1 MEFRSFV
8 ILLGVR
14 NKLILL
20 TLIYNL
26 PSIYIIYM
34 LLMCARLNISIK
46 PDLSTMQQLT
56 RKSVVQIVYFLHLM
70 FVTFHLYIVKCGS
83 DLV

>member
-1 MEFRSFV
+1 MEFLSFI

-20 TLIYNL
+20 TLMYYL
-26 PSIYIIYM
+26 PSIYIIYV
-34 LLMCARLNISIK
+34 LLMCARLTVSIK
-46 PDLSTMQQLT
+46 PDLNIMQQLR
-56 RKSVVQIVYFLHLM
+56 RKSVVQIVYFLHLT